1 MFEKL
6 KKKKN
11 ADQQKLGGEVQA
23 KAGEWTGT
31 CWLVK
36 DKKALSASW

>member
-1 MFEKL
+1 MFEKQ

-11 ADQQKLGGEVQA
+11 ADQQKLEGEVQA
-23 KAGEWTGT
+23 KAGEWTDA
-31 CWLVK
+31 CLLVK